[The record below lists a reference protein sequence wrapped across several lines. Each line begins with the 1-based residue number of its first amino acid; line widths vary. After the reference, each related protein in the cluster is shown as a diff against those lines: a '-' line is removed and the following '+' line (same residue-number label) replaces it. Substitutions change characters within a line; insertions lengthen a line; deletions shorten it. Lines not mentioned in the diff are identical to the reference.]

1 MFGIDLIYIA
11 FIGLIAVT
19 VGLIGYALLYNS
31 IASEKKTSE
40 RMKSLQVDAKTK
52 AKVQA
57 KRVDEKSRRKARE
70 ETLKSLDSQRA
81 SGKKAAK
88 PSLNGMLAQAGMTIS
103 VRNFYIVSAVVG
115 VLVAFLTL
123 VAGKQS
129 LPMALG
135 AGFIMG
141 FGAPRWFVSYKRNKR
156 FNAFTTAFPGAI
168 DIIVRGVRS
177 GLPLNDCLRVI
188 ANDADEP
195 VRGEFRKLVEATQ
208 MGINVPDACERL
220 YESVPT
226 SETNFFAIVIAIQS
240 QAGGNLSEALG
251 NLSKVLRERRKMSD
265 KIKAVSTEAKTSAI
279 IIGAL
284 PFVVAGMVWFT
295 SPDYLD
301 PLFFTESGHMVL
313 GVCFLMMAGGIA
325 IMRKMINFKF

>member
-1 MFGIDLIYIA
+1 MFGIDIIYIA

-19 VGLIGYALLYNS
+19 VGLIGYAVMYNS

-40 RMKSLQVDAKTK
+40 RMKSFQVDAKTK
-52 AKVQA
+52 AKVQS
-57 KRVDEKSRRKARE
+57 KRQDEKSRRKARE

-88 PSLNGMLAQAGMTIS
+88 PSLAGLLTQAGMTIS
-103 VRNFYIVSAVVG
+103 VRNFYFVSAGVG
-115 VLVAFLTL
+115 VLFAF
-123 VAGKQS
+123 
-129 LPMALG
+129 MALILG
-135 AGFIMG
+135 KMPFLVSIGIGFVMG
-141 FGAPRWFVSYKRNKR
+141 FGAPRWFVGFKRTKR
-156 FNAFTTAFPGAI
+156 FNKFGHAFPGAI

-195 VRGEFRKLVEATQ
+195 VRSEFRKLVEATQ
-208 MGINVPDACERL
+208 MGITVPDACERL

-226 SETNFFAIVIAIQS
+226 SETNFFSIVIAIQS

-301 PLFFTESGHMVL
+301 PLFYTTSGHKVL
-313 GVCFLMMAGGIA
+313 AVCALMMVGGIA